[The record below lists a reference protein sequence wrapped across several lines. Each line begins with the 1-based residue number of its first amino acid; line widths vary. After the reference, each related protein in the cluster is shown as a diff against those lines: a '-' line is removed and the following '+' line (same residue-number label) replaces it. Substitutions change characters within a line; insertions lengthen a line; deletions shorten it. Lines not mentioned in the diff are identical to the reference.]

1 MEPSVDYVYA
11 SGEIGEHFQQYNS
24 RCLAMLRDDIIHVIY
39 DDEFDIVNVDWQ
51 PRNAMGHD
59 KVTYT
64 ITCSRSQWKDILAR
78 FKGTLKETK
87 KKVWNHEV

>member
-1 MEPSVDYVYA
+1 MEPSVEYIYA
-11 SGEIGEHFQQYNS
+11 SGEIEDYFQQYNFS
-24 RCLAMLRDDIIHVIY
+24 CLGMLRGDIVHVIY
-39 DDEFDIVNVDWQ
+39 DESGSINVDWQ
-51 PRNAMGHD
+51 PKYAMEHN

-87 KKVWNHEV
+87 RKVWNHEA